1 MVNNK
6 LDQKKSAIKSG
17 WEEFVMTFKNRKV
30 IISVITTLGILIL
43 FRIGSVVPMPFI
55 KITSTGLNNN
65 SFLQIMNLLGGGG
78 LTQFSIFAIGISPY
92 ITAQIIVQLLSS
104 ELIPPLSRLT
114 KSGEKGRKKIEVIT
128 RLLTL
133 PFAIV
138 QAYAIMSMLLNQTS
152 IISISTNMPLVKGSA
167 GFYAFYIVLMISGTY
182 ISILLGDLISKRGVG
197 NGMTLIIIT
206 GIVSSLFSSFRT
218 VFNSLQSINSQNSN
232 LVSIVAFIVY
242 MFFYMLVL
250 VGVIFIDGSVRKIPI
265 QQVGQSF
272 SRESKEL
279 SYLPIKINSAS
290 VIPVIFASSIMTI
303 PTTIAQLL
311 PASSSSAIFINQYI
325 SLTSVSGIIVYF
337 ILIILFTFFYSYVQ
351 LNPNK
356 ISEDFKKSGRFI
368 PGIKVGQ
375 DTEKYIS
382 KILYRVNWIGGP
394 FLAVIASLPYIVS
407 IVVKTASYNL
417 IDIPS
422 YASLGGTG
430 IVIMVAG
437 TIELW
442 ESIKSTAKTANYSYQ
457 KKEIIQSLTNTIN
470 NNDSAKDDESQLW

>member
-1 MVNNK
+1 MTNQTKNK
-6 LDQKKSAIKSG
+6 NFLKSG
-17 WEEFVMTFKNRKV
+17 WDEFLMIFSNKKV
-30 IISVITTLGILIL
+30 ILTIFVTLGILVL
-43 FRIGSVVPMPFI
+43 FRIGSVIPMPFI
-55 KITSTGLNNN
+55 KLNNNQFGESN

-78 LTQFSIFAIGISPY
+78 LSQFSIFAIGISPY

-104 ELIPPLSRLT
+104 DLIPPLARLT

-138 QAYAIMSMLLNQTS
+138 QSYAIITMILNS
-152 IISISTNMPLVKGSA
+152 SNSFISISSNLPLVRGSA
-167 GFYAFYIVLMISGTY
+167 GFFVFYIVLMISGTY

-197 NGMTLIIIT
+197 NGMTLIILT
-206 GIVSSLFSSFRT
+206 GIIASLFNSFQT
-218 VFNSLQSINSQNSN
+218 VFNSLTNVAAQNSD
-232 LVSIVAFIVY
+232 LITLISFVVY
-242 MFFYMLVL
+242 LFFYFLVL
-250 VGVIFIDGSVRKIPI
+250 IGVIFIDSSVRKIPI

-272 SRESKEL
+272 NRDSKEL

-290 VIPVIFASSIMTI
+290 VIPVIFASSLMTI

-311 PASSSSAIFINQYI
+311 PQSSASVTIINRYLSLDSISGVIF
-325 SLTSVSGIIVYF
+325 YF
-337 ILIILFTFFYSYVQ
+337 FLIILFTFFYSYVQ

-368 PGIKVGQ
+368 PGVKVGVE
-375 DTEKYIS
+375 TEKHIS

-394 FLAVIASLPYIVS
+394 FLALIASLPYIVTMVTTS
-407 IVVKTASYNL
+407 VSGGAIR
-417 IDIPS
+417 IPS

-430 IVIMVAG
+430 IVIMVSG

-442 ESIKSTAKTANYSYQ
+442 GSIKSTAKTSNYTYQ
-457 KKEIIQSLTNTIN
+457 KKEIAQSLTNIIN
-470 NNDSAKDDESQLW
+470 NTNNDNDNDSQLW